1 MPFDPEKRS
10 RHSIRLREYDYS
22 QSGSYFV
29 TVCTQ
34 GRECLLGEIVD
45 GEFVQNGAGLIVQ
58 EVLERLPARYPRI
71 LVDSFVIMP
80 SHVHSIIVMTCT
92 PTVGALLAAP
102 SGGRESS
109 PLGKTGAASGAPT
122 LGDVIRAF
130 KSLSAIRVN
139 RLLERI
145 GQPLW
150 QRNYYEH
157 VIRNERT
164 LNAIREYIARNP
176 SQWQEDP
183 DNPDVT
189 PEPVRSEVF
198 KEEVTRQF
206 RQGDS

>member
-1 MPFDPEKRS
+1 MSFDPEMRN
-10 RHSIRLREYDYS
+10 RHSIRLWEYDYS
-22 QSGSYFV
+22 QAGSYFV
-29 TVCTQ
+29 TVCTH

-45 GEFVQNGAGLIVQ
+45 GELAMNGAGLIVRA
-58 EVLERLPARYPRI
+58 VLEQLPDRFPVI

-80 SHVHSIIVMTCT
+80 NHVHAIIVVTDTCS
-92 PTVGALLAAP
+92 VGAGLALP
-102 SGGRESS
+102 
-109 PLGKTGAASGAPT
+109 GKTGAASGAPT
-122 LGDVIRAF
+122 LGDVIRTF

-139 RLLERI
+139 RLLARI

-189 PEPVRSEVF
+189 RLPLSQKYSRNRPSNTDR
-198 KEEVTRQF
+198 
-206 RQGDS
+206 